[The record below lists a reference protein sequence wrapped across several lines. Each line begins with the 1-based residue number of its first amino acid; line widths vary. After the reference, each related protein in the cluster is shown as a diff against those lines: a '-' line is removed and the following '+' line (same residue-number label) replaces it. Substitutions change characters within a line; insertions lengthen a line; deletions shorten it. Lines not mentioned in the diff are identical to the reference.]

1 MKAFVAFVVLLFLV
15 IGGLGGYWAWGKWTK
30 VEEWGLSLDLG
41 GEVEGDEK
49 ERVEE
54 RYNAILDRDDLL
66 AKTVEKHGLKSYYDV
81 SSSQEAVT
89 NLKEDTFI
97 RIQNKRAMHIL
108 FRGQRKTRDTREAAV
123 RTLSEDFL
131 RQVQAMSGR

>member
-66 AKTVEKHGLKSYYDV
+66 AKTVEKHGLTSYYDV